1 MKASEDS
8 RRWTGAEVAL
18 LEVAEAVSEAGLGQ
32 VLDGGE
38 RAGEGGGTVGGERR
52 GPAHVGEGGP

>member
-1 MKASEDS
+1 MKAYENS

-18 LEVAEAVSEAGLGQ
+18 LEVAEAVSETGLGQ

-38 RAGEGGGTVGGERR
+38 RAGEGGGTVGGKRR
-52 GPAHVGEGGP
+52 GPAHVGEGSP